1 MLGSMRKQRH
11 MGPLGMI
18 LSMID
23 TSRGRALVYNW
34 RYVAAASIIVVIALW
49 LLSVHF
55 R

>member
-1 MLGSMRKQRH
+1 MAGVRKQRH

-18 LSMID
+18 LAMID

-34 RYVAAASIIVVIALW
+34 RYIATASIIAVIALW
-49 LLSVHF
+49 LLVIHF